1 MTSPVIAIVKNGKIE
16 LLNPLSFPEGT
27 QLLVTPIPSDNELE
41 TIETMDELSNLS
53 LQGLNLAYDE
63 NEPEYTL
70 EQIKEF
76 NPDYEGG

>member
-1 MTSPVIAIVKNGKIE
+1 M
-16 LLNPLSFPEGT
+16 
-27 QLLVTPIPSDNELE
+27 TPIPSDSERG
-41 TIETMDELSNLS
+41 TIETMDEWSNLS
-53 LQGLNLAYDE
+53 LEGLNLAYDE

>member
-1 MTSPVIAIVKNGKIE
+1 MTSPARAIVKNGKIE

-27 QLLVTPIPSDNELE
+27 QLLVTPIPSDSQLE
-41 TIETMDELSNLS
+41 SIETKDEWSNLS

-76 NPDYEGG
+76 NPDYEGS

>member
-1 MTSPVIAIVKNGKIE
+1 MTSPAIAIVKNGKIE
-16 LLNPLSFPEGT
+16 LLNPLSFPKGT
-27 QLLVTPIPSDNELE
+27 QLLVTPLPSDSQLE
-41 TIETMDELSNLS
+41 TIETMDEWSNLS

-76 NPDYEGG
+76 NPDYERR

>member
-27 QLLVTPIPSDNELE
+27 QLLVTPIPSESQVE
-41 TIETMDELSNLS
+41 TIETKDEWYNLS
-53 LQGLNLAYDE
+53 LQGLNRCFDE

>member
-1 MTSPVIAIVKNGKIE
+1 MTSPARAIVKNGKIE

-27 QLLVTPIPSDNELE
+27 QLLVTPIPSDSQLE
-41 TIETMDELSNLS
+41 SIETMDEWSNLS

-76 NPDYEGG
+76 NPDYEGS

>member
-1 MTSPVIAIVKNGKIE
+1 MTSPAIAIVKNGKIE

-27 QLLVTPIPSDNELE
+27 QLLVTPIPSDSELG
-41 TIETMDELSNLS
+41 TMETMDEWSNLS

>member
-1 MTSPVIAIVKNGKIE
+1 MTSPAIAIVKNGKIE

-27 QLLVTPIPSDNELE
+27 QLLVTPIPSDSQLE
-41 TIETMDELSNLS
+41 SIETKDEWSNLS

-76 NPDYEGG
+76 NPDYEGR

>member
-1 MTSPVIAIVKNGKIE
+1 MTSPAIAIVKNGKIE

-27 QLLVTPIPSDNELE
+27 QLLVTPIPSDSELE
-41 TIETMDELSNLS
+41 TMETMDEWSNLS

-63 NEPEYTL
+63 KEPEYTL

>member
-27 QLLVTPIPSDNELE
+27 QLLVTPIPSDSQLE
-41 TIETMDELSNLS
+41 SIETKDEWSNLS

-76 NPDYEGG
+76 NPDYEGR